1 MDQLKKVI
9 LEDGIQQILIK
20 PQYQITINNFSLLLL
35 SFQDFLK
42 FKLKGHNKI
51 QLFNTFDVQKIAKIS
66 KHGNEDMDRGLVPPS
81 CCLSNV
87 EFLPPYSSPSSLCWQ
102 TEGCHGRGTQCFHW
116 GHLRYKKE
124 ITMAC
129 G

>member
-9 LEDGIQQILIK
+9 LEDGIQQVLIK

-51 QLFNTFDVQKIAKIS
+51 RLFNTFDVQNSQDK
-66 KHGNEDMDRGLVPPS
+66 
-81 CCLSNV
+81 
-87 EFLPPYSSPSSLCWQ
+87 
-102 TEGCHGRGTQCFHW
+102 
-116 GHLRYKKE
+116 
-124 ITMAC
+124 
-129 G
+129 